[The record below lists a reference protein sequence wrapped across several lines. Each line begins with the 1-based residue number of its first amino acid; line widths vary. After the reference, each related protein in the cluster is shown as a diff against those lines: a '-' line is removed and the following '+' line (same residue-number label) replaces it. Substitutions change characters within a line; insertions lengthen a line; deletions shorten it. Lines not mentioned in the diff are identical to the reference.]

1 MHNMFSAV
9 SEIVWN
15 SILLLGQNSFNETQT
30 NKQVFKIKDS
40 NAVELKDI
48 LVWYL
53 QSEEW

>member
-30 NKQVFKIKDS
+30 NKQVFKIKHS